1 MGLLSSLLSGLT
13 AKSGMDQG
21 IMKALPNAGMDSG
34 LLKGLGS
41 SFMPGAERNMPELRD
56 NAQTM
61 LGALLQKD
69 GSGQRHLLSNLGG
82 ILKNPEALNYIG
94 AALKDM
100 SGEDGNLQAA
110 EQNVM
115 ARREQ
120 AKREAAALQ
129 SRQAINQA
137 LQGAYGDDGKFD
149 PMAFAQGMIGSGS
162 LNDPGDILAFAKEA
176 TPDPVKPQY
185 IEGPDGIY
193 EIVGGQSR
201 KVQEY
206 PQQQPNAP
214 SGYTWAAPGQLQYI
228 PGGPGD
234 PRVAGTMAGARRA
247 PPRPRAGPA
256 GPWQRYGGQ

>member
-13 AKSGMDQG
+13 SKSGMDQG

-41 SFMPGAERNMPELRD
+41 AFMPGAERNMPELRD
-56 NAQTM
+56 NPQTM

-100 SGEDGNLQAA
+100 SGENGNLQAA

-115 ARREQ
+115 ARQEK
-120 AKREAAALQ
+120 AKKDALALQ

-201 KVQEY
+201 KIQGY
-206 PQQQPNAP
+206 APKPNTTP
-214 SGYTWAAPGQLQYI
+214 GQINPDTGRWEWAPGYLDSQGAL
-228 PGGPGD
+228 
-234 PRVAGTMAGARRA
+234 AGVRRA
-247 PPRPRAGPA
+247 PPRPRQPTGPTAGIK
-256 GPWQRYGGQ
+256 WD